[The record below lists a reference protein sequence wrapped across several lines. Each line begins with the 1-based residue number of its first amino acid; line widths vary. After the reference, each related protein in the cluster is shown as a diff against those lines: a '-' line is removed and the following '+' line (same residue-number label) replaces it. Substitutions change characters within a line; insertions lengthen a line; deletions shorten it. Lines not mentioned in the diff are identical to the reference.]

1 MKGPLTSYE
10 KQRIRTLLAESWSHN
25 KISKELGRSQS
36 TISDF
41 AKREGFSPLPERT
54 PHVANQA
61 RREFGKAERLELIS
75 LVFERGEKMLQKP
88 GLTPREYKE
97 VTTGIAIGID
107 KSRLEE
113 GSPNSVHETRS
124 GAMQPGTINLEE
136 EFARLDAL
144 QEEEEEENASEYG
157 SPELGDPERPSN

>member
-41 AKREGFSPLPERT
+41 ANREGFSPLLERT

-75 LVFERGEKMLQKP
+75 LVFERGEEMLQKP
-88 GLTPREYKE
+88 GLTPRS
-97 VTTGIAIGID
+97 TR
-107 KSRLEE
+107 KSPPASRSESTNP
-113 GSPNSVHETRS
+113 GSKRAARPPCTRR
-124 GAMQPGTINLEE
+124 
-136 EFARLDAL
+136 AR
-144 QEEEEEENASEYG
+144 EPC
-157 SPELGDPERPSN
+157 SPAP

>member
-1 MKGPLTSYE
+1 MKGPLSSYE
-10 KQRIRTLLAESWSHN
+10 KQTIRGMLDQGRSHN
-25 KISKELGRSQS
+25 SIGKALRRSQS

-41 AKREGFSPLPERT
+41 AKREGYSPLPERT
-54 PHVANQA
+54 PTVANQA
-61 RREFGKAERLELIS
+61 RREYGKAERLELIS
-75 LVFERGEKMLQKP
+75 LVFERGEEMLQKP

-107 KSRLEE
+107 KSRLEK

-124 GAMQPGTINLEE
+124 GAMQLGTINLEE

-144 QEEEEEENASEYG
+144 QEEEEENASEYG

>member
-1 MKGPLTSYE
+1 MKGPLTTPE
-10 KQRIRTLLAESWSHN
+10 KQTIREMLDQNHSHN
-25 KISKELGRSQS
+25 QIAKAIGRSQS

-41 AKREGFSPLPERT
+41 AKREGYSSLPERT

-75 LVFERGEKMLQKP
+75 LVFQRGEEMLQKP

-136 EFARLDAL
+136 EFARLDKL
-144 QEEEEEENASEYG
+144 QEEEDNASEYG
-157 SPELGDPERPSN
+157 SPDLGDPGLPPD

>member
-1 MKGPLTSYE
+1 
-10 KQRIRTLLAESWSHN
+10 
-25 KISKELGRSQS
+25 
-36 TISDF
+36 
-41 AKREGFSPLPERT
+41 
-54 PHVANQA
+54 
-61 RREFGKAERLELIS
+61 
-75 LVFERGEKMLQKP
+75 MLQKP

-124 GAMQPGTINLEE
+124 GAMQLGTINLEE

-144 QEEEEEENASEYG
+144 QEEEEENASEYG